1 MELTLEKSYDH
12 VELVEEFNKAMQNMV
27 STANGIVYCTR
38 NIDGVKLSIM
48 DLKKEQERYI
58 LAIDAKEKDLANY
71 KKAVEYIQKKYTG
84 QEQENLKASITGQI
98 EELEEDILKDKHHK
112 EVCEEML
119 SSAIIKLNQLEET
132 NKELEE
138 KKDQAV
144 QDFKKASKELQ
155 EYTGIDL
162 YAEFVEKKVVNK
174 PEYEMIHL
182 HDFKLN
188 FASDKEAA
196 MQEEYE

>member
-38 NIDGVKLSIM
+38 NINGVKLSIM

-71 KKAVEYIQKKYTG
+71 KKAVEYIQKKYAG

-98 EELEEDILKDKHHK
+98 KELEEDILKDKHNK
-112 EVCEEML
+112 EVSEEML